1 MKFVHIADMHLD
13 CPFRSLNQI
22 EGLSNIRRL
31 EQRQILKEIIEYI
44 KENQIPYFIIAGDLY
59 EHEYVKYSTISY
71 LNNLFQMIPNTKIL
85 IVPGNHDPYLKN
97 SYYSTFKWSSNV
109 FIFHQDQTI
118 IEEQEVTFYGYGFH
132 DFYCKNS
139 EIEKMKIENR
149 DKINILITHG
159 SLDGASDEDRQ
170 YNPIS
175 SKVLKNIG
183 FDYVALGHIHKNNY
197 GTSER
202 IIYPGSPI
210 SLGFDELGKHGMIV
224 GEITKESLKTAF
236 IPLDKREFVEKEMKI
251 DSILSEEELIEKINE
266 VEIEECELCK
276 LILSGKRNFEINIS
290 SLYPLITNK
299 HILKIKDQTKQ
310 RYNLEELAKE
320 KSLKGFFVKN
330 MLEKMQQEN
339 IEKEIIEKSIEI
351 GLDALEKG

>member
-132 DFYCKNS
+132 DFIARIQK
-139 EIEKMKIENR
+139 
-149 DKINILITHG
+149 
-159 SLDGASDEDRQ
+159 
-170 YNPIS
+170 
-175 SKVLKNIG
+175 SKK
-183 FDYVALGHIHKNNY
+183 
-197 GTSER
+197 
-202 IIYPGSPI
+202 
-210 SLGFDELGKHGMIV
+210 
-224 GEITKESLKTAF
+224 
-236 IPLDKREFVEKEMKI
+236 
-251 DSILSEEELIEKINE
+251 
-266 VEIEECELCK
+266 
-276 LILSGKRNFEINIS
+276 
-290 SLYPLITNK
+290 
-299 HILKIKDQTKQ
+299 
-310 RYNLEELAKE
+310 
-320 KSLKGFFVKN
+320 
-330 MLEKMQQEN
+330 
-339 IEKEIIEKSIEI
+339 
-351 GLDALEKG
+351 